1 MIIDTTKEIRTKLE
15 SVLLIDDNEIDN
27 FINRKVLE
35 NYGVKNILIY
45 TSAIEA
51 LNYLKK
57 TKDPP
62 KIILLE
68 IYLPIM
74 SGLEFLDK
82 FWELEIVRKRKTI
95 NIFILSS
102 SVNPA
107 DIEIIREKCSGF
119 IEKPF
124 TIEKIFTQFTLT
136 I

>member
-35 NYGVKNILIY
+35 NYGVKNILIFRS
-45 TSAIEA
+45 TIEG

-57 TKDPP
+57 TKAPP
-62 KIILLE
+62 QIILLE

-74 SGLEFLDK
+74 SGLEFLDMFK
-82 FWELEIVRKRKTI
+82 NLEIVRKPI

-102 SVNPA
+102 SINPA
-107 DIEIIREKCSGF
+107 DNEIVRKNCSGF
-119 IEKPF
+119 ITKPF
-124 TIEKIFTQFTLT
+124 TIEKLFTQDNL
-136 I
+136 II